1 MSRLPSRKLWFLL
14 APPMATAA
22 LGVLVLQHHGAAA
35 SRLALMLGAMVAGVI
50 VATAVAA
57 RGRGLLERFASVL
70 AVGSLALLAT
80 TLFAGG
86 LFGVHRWVGLGPVRF
101 HASSI
106 ACPVLLA
113 AAAVLLSRAHGVW
126 AAVAIAA
133 AQAVHAL
140 QPDAGQSTALAA
152 GAITGLALWPAPPV
166 VRAGCIGAV
175 AVSIVPA
182 WTRFDPLP
190 SVPEVEGILGLAADL
205 GRPVQV
211 LAVLLL
217 ALIPTSLAIAARS
230 IPVAPTGTWEP
241 RRDGVVARATCAALA
256 AYVAGTILVSMLG
269 NFPVPVLGFGISP
282 VLGVGLCVGLSAA
295 FQAPTTPR

>member
-1 MSRLPSRKLWFLL
+1 
-14 APPMATAA
+14 MATAA

-35 SRLALMLGAMVAGVI
+35 SRLALMLGAMVASVI
-50 VATAVAA
+50 VATALAA

-70 AVGSLALLAT
+70 ALGSLVLLAA
-80 TLFAGG
+80 TLFGQG

-133 AQAVHAL
+133 AQAIHAL

-152 GAITGLALWPAPPV
+152 GAVTGLALWPAPLV
-166 VRAGCIGAV
+166 IRAGCIGAV
-175 AVSIVPA
+175 VVSIVPA
-182 WTRFDPLP
+182 WTRSDPLP
-190 SVPEVEGILGLAADL
+190 PVPEVEGIVRLAADL

-211 LAVLLL
+211 VAVLLL
-217 ALIPTSLAIAARS
+217 ALIPVSLAIAAHS
-230 IPVAPTGTWEP
+230 IAVARTGRFEL
-241 RRDGVVARATCAALA
+241 RRDGAIARATCAALA

-282 VLGVGLCVGLSAA
+282 VLGVGLCVGLSAVL
-295 FQAPTTPR
+295 QARTTAR